1 MEPVRVLYLGG
12 LGRSGT
18 TLLERVVGEL
28 PGAVPLGEVVH
39 LWRRDLCDGERC
51 GCGEPFL
58 ACPFWTAVGERA
70 FGGWRHVDVD
80 RVVTLALTV
89 DRTRFVPGLAL
100 KRWTDRHWGELR
112 EYTDYYVRLYR
123 AVQAETG
130 ATVVID
136 SSKHAS
142 LAYCLSHNAEIDL
155 RVLHVVRDSRGVA
168 YSWTKH
174 VDRPETDGA
183 DEMTRFSPGH
193 TALLWNAHNA
203 AFSVLEPR
211 NDRVQ
216 VMRLQYE
223 HFVADPVDITR
234 AVARFA
240 GLKLGPGDLDF
251 LSPGSVTLSP
261 CHSAAGNP
269 MRFRTGEL
277 AIRHDDAWRQALPD
291 AQRRLVS
298 ALTAPFLVAYGY
310 SLDAD

>member
-28 PGAVPLGEVVH
+28 PGAVPLGEIVH
-39 LWRRDLCDGERC
+39 LWRRDLRDGERC

-70 FGGWRHVDVD
+70 FGGWHEVDVD
-80 RVVTLALTV
+80 RVVALALTV

-100 KRWTDRHWGELR
+100 KQWTDRHWGELR

-130 ATVVID
+130 AAVVID

-183 DEMTRFSPGH
+183 DEMTRFSPGR

-240 GLKLGPGDLDF
+240 GLQLGPGDLDF
-251 LSPGSVTLSP
+251 LGPDTVALGR

-269 MRFRTGEL
+269 MRFLTGQL
-277 AIRHDDAWRQALPD
+277 TIRHDDAWRQALPP

-298 ALTAPFLVAYGY
+298 TLTAPFLVAYGY
-310 SLDAD
+310 SLDTD